1 MTYETIETLQD
12 QLEEAREIIRD
23 FEIDEKIVL
32 RMIMDV
38 QDMIFHCRDYAEISQ
53 AIATI
58 INLHHPEVVAQAEM
72 MDAEL

>member
-23 FEIDEKIVL
+23 FEVDEKIVL
-32 RMIMDV
+32 RMILDV
-38 QDMIFHCRDYAEISQ
+38 QDMIFHCRDYAEISK